1 MITQLL
7 AICYDDET
15 DELLFKINEP
25 AVGIYKRRYGMIGQ
39 AMERLGQHIQR
50 REWPHFL
57 CERNFIHI
65 IPKDDIIKHDVS
77 GYKCS
82 CCPRVNVS
90 SFEIIH
96 IAMDPGIPKFSDNPE
111 YWNVLKKV

>member
-57 CERNFIHI
+57 CERRFTHI
-65 IPKDDIIKHDVS
+65 IPKNDIIKQLQ
-77 GYKCS
+77 
-82 CCPRVNVS
+82 
-90 SFEIIH
+90 
-96 IAMDPGIPKFSDNPE
+96 PKAENYEQLIDSKGDLDFKQLTKSIDG
-111 YWNVLKKV
+111 LKIGRNIF